1 MASLQYIERN
11 IKKLMTNKIFQIST
25 PDEFNAI
32 ALDIFEFQYH
42 TNKIYQTFCNN
53 LKKSPNT
60 VKRIEEI
67 PFMPISFFKN
77 HKIICEGHKEEIVFS
92 SSGTTG
98 ANTSKHYVAD
108 LEIYNKSFSEGFNH
122 FYGDIQDY
130 CILALLPSYLEREES
145 SLIYMTNSLIEKSGH
160 PDSGFYLNN
169 LKELEEKLTELQRKN
184 QKTILIG
191 VTFALLEM
199 AKNYSVDVPDIIIME
214 TGGMKGRGKELVRT
228 ELHEILC
235 KGFGVSKI
243 HSEYGMT
250 ELLSQAYSKGDG
262 IFTCPPWM
270 RVFTRGI
277 YDPLEILPPNS
288 SGAVN
293 IIDLANIY
301 SCSFIATD
309 DLGKVLV
316 DKSFEVTGRMDISD
330 TRGCNLL
337 I

>member
-1 MASLQYIERN
+1 
-11 IKKLMTNKIFQIST
+11 MTNKIFQISL
-25 PDEFNAI
+25 PNEFNAMS
-32 ALDIFEFQYH
+32 LDIFDYQYQNNH
-42 TNKIYQTFCNN
+42 IYQAFCNN
-53 LKKSPNT
+53 LKKSPHT
-60 VKRIEEI
+60 TKRIEDI

-77 HKIICEGHKEEIVFS
+77 HKIICEGKNEEIVFS

-98 ANTSKHYVAD
+98 INTSKHYVAD
-108 LEIYNKSFSEGFNH
+108 LEIYNKSFSEGFKH
-122 FYGDIQDY
+122 FFGDIQDY
-130 CILALLPSYLEREES
+130 CILALLPSYLEREGS

-199 AKNYSVDVPDIIIME
+199 AKNYPVDVPDIIIME

-270 RVFTRGI
+270 KVFTRGI

-288 SGAVN
+288 SGAIN
-293 IIDLANIY
+293 IIDLANID

-309 DLGKVLV
+309 DLGKVFA
-316 DKSFEVTGRMDISD
+316 DNSFEVTGRMDISD